1 MSEELVPVTV
11 QILDREYRVTCPLG
25 EEDDLQA
32 SADLLDK
39 RMQEIKD
46 SGKVVGTDRIAV
58 MVALNVV
65 HELLQNQP
73 ANSHTTSFLNSRI
86 KALREKVD
94 TALETTELVD

>member
-1 MSEELVPVTV
+1 MSEELIPVTV

-32 SADLLDK
+32 SAELLDQ
-39 RMQEIKD
+39 RMQEVKD

-65 HELLQNQP
+65 HELLQNRP
-73 ANSHTTSFLNSRI
+73 VNSEDIGTINNRI
-86 KALREKVD
+86 KALCDKVD
-94 TALETTELVD
+94 TVLESASPIS